1 MIVWRTGWA
10 RFRFA
15 DWFSFGEGVPGMGS
29 SDAEDLE
36 KFGYHQQ
43 LQRTLGSFSSF
54 ALAFSLISINTGF
67 FANFRHGFQQVG
79 PALIWS
85 WLVVLAGQMVVAMV
99 MAGLSKSIPLSGYG
113 YQWSARLVNP
123 HFGFFAGWFLL
134 LQFMAGFP
142 AVCSALAAALLGL
155 ISPGRY
161 DATLAAGLT
170 IAVITLVTLI
180 HLFGLRLVAWIN
192 NAGVYAELAGVA
204 LIIAALYLAL
214 DWSGEIDWT
223 RLVEIRSYSSQPGTP
238 NDGRVGISS
247 LALSLLMGAWCLTGF
262 EASADLAEET
272 HQPRRTIP
280 RAMILSLLCSGLAG
294 LLLLAGVILNAD
306 DVPALQRDE
315 APLLRILAKAFSPHL
330 MSLVMVIVAISI
342 LACAIASMAGASRL
356 IFSLSRD
363 RMLPGSTW
371 MGQVAV
377 GKGTPRHAVI
387 VVWLISVGVVLI
399 FRQTDL
405 ISSISA
411 VAGYLGYACVMIA
424 ALRSVETTEIRP
436 AWQIRLLP
444 MLGLFWTIGLVLAL
458 AIPPTET
465 PGWTDRH
472 IPAKATSIAL
482 LAGIIIYA
490 VSIRQRIGRGEA
502 GPPEHP
508 GNPVMSPRQGSA

>member
-1 MIVWRTGWA
+1 
-10 RFRFA
+10 
-15 DWFSFGEGVPGMGS
+15 MGS
-29 SDAEDLE
+29 SDTEDLE
-36 KFGYHQQ
+36 KFGYRQQ

-85 WLVVLAGQMVVAMV
+85 WLVVLGGQLIVALV
-99 MAGLSKSIPLSGYG
+99 MAGLSKSMPLSGYG

-142 AVCSALAAALLGL
+142 AVCSALASALIGL
-155 ISPGRY
+155 ISPSQF
-161 DATLAAGLT
+161 DSSVATGLT
-170 IAVITLVTLI
+170 IGMITLVTLI

-204 LIIAALYLAL
+204 MIIAALYLAL
-214 DWSGEIDWT
+214 DWSGEIEWA
-223 RLVEIRSYSSQPGTP
+223 RLVDIRSYSSQSDPL
-238 NDGRVGISS
+238 NEGRVGISS

-294 LLLLAGVILNAD
+294 LLLLIGVILNAD
-306 DVPALQRDE
+306 DVSTLQRDE
-315 APLLRILAKAFSPHL
+315 APLLRILAAVFSLHL
-330 MSLVMVIVAISI
+330 MRLVMVIVAISI

-363 RMLPGSTW
+363 RMLPGSKW
-371 MGQVAV
+371 MGQVAE

-387 VVWLISVGVVLI
+387 VVWLVSVAVVLI

-411 VAGYLGYACVMIA
+411 VAGYLGYSCVMIA
-424 ALRSVETTEIRP
+424 ALRPVETNKLQQGWRIRS
-436 AWQIRLLP
+436 LP
-444 MLGLFWTIGLVLAL
+444 ILGLFWTIGLVLAL
-458 AIPPTET
+458 AIPSTET

-490 VSIRQRIGRGEA
+490 VSIRQKIVRGEA
-502 GPPEHP
+502 GPPE
-508 GNPVMSPRQGSA
+508 NPDNNGMSLRQGSA